1 MVKVKSRLQT
11 ERVTKVIVVRKSVAS
26 NGVRVRVPFREF
38 FSVKNDST
46 RLNIIMDTELY
57 CSYGCGELATF
68 TLKNKKPCCSRTSN
82 QCKSIKEKNSN
93 SLKKAYKEGKKI
105 CAFTD
110 EHRQKTINERKA
122 KVIHDLNN
130 SGVYRSNFY
139 LNKIIKEFSLLV
151 YKCSECS
158 IKHWNNKQITLELD
172 HIDGDPSNCKIT
184 NLRYLCPNCH
194 SQTDTYK
201 GRNLNTGKIK
211 VTDEQLLE
219 SLKEH
224 KNIRRSLIAVGLS
237 PRGGNYARVA
247 RLLTKIV

>member
-46 RLNIIMDTELY
+46 RLNIIMDTKLY

-105 CAFTD
+105 CTFTD
-110 EHRQKTINERKA
+110 EHRQKTINEKKA
-122 KVIHDLNN
+122 RVIYDLNN
-130 SGVYRSNFY
+130 SGVYRSNCY
-139 LNKIIKEFSLLV
+139 LNRIIKEFSLLN
-151 YKCSECS
+151 YKCSVCS
-158 IKHWNNKQITLELD
+158 IKQWNDKQITLEL
-172 HIDGDPSNCKIT
+172 
-184 NLRYLCPNCH
+184 
-194 SQTDTYK
+194 
-201 GRNLNTGKIK
+201 
-211 VTDEQLLE
+211 
-219 SLKEH
+219 
-224 KNIRRSLIAVGLS
+224 A
-237 PRGGNYARVA
+237 
-247 RLLTKIV
+247 